1 MDESEISLILD
12 EIATIEEDLEYY
24 EPVESKYETHFC
36 PLCGQSPCDM
46 VPEGWVRG
54 ELGMMNMMSRG
65 GSVGGGGG
73 GMLDSWGGSRRSDAI
88 MVRNL
93 APDYTWQ
100 MLKDRFTH
108 VGDIKY
114 AEMKER
120 GTGVIR

>member
-1 MDESEISLILD
+1 MGGL
-12 EIATIEEDLEYY
+12 
-24 EPVESKYETHFC
+24 
-36 PLCGQSPCDM
+36 G
-46 VPEGWVRG
+46 GG
-54 ELGMMNMMSRG
+54 GGGGGGLGMMNRG

-73 GMLDSWGGSRRSDAI
+73 HGMMDSWGGSRRSDAI
-88 MVRNL
+88 IVRNL

>member
-1 MDESEISLILD
+1 
-12 EIATIEEDLEYY
+12 
-24 EPVESKYETHFC
+24 
-36 PLCGQSPCDM
+36 
-46 VPEGWVRG
+46 
-54 ELGMMNMMSRG
+54 MMNMMGRG
-65 GSVGGGGG
+65 GSVGGSGGG
-73 GMLDSWGGSRRSDAI
+73 GGGHGMMDSWGGSRRSDAI

-120 GTGVIR
+120 GTGVIRFGSERDSERAVSMMNGQRFEGRNIQVSFY